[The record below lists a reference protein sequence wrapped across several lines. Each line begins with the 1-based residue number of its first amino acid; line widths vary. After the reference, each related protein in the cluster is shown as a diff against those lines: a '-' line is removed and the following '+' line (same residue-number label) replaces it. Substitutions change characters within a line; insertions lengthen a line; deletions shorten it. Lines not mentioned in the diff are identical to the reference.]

1 MEQKCCAAELNCTE
15 KSLLF
20 VFPLN
25 VATNPVPD
33 KSNDD
38 PKVCD
43 QTWCWASNLR
53 ITSLILFSEIIDAH
67 KGGKIASFITVESG
81 HSIGTSLGV
90 LRTFQRLGVRALTL
104 THNCD
109 TPW

>member
-1 MEQKCCAAELNCTE
+1 MFNMFVGIKFPAVKQYDKNPINDTPDLISEL
-15 KSLLF
+15 
-20 VFPLN
+20 V
-25 VATNPVPD
+25 
-33 KSNDD
+33 
-38 PKVCD
+38 
-43 QTWCWASNLR
+43 
-53 ITSLILFSEIIDAH
+53 DAH
-67 KGGKIASFITVESG
+67 KNGKIASVITVESG

>member
-1 MEQKCCAAELNCTE
+1 MPWPWIPARID
-15 KSLLF
+15 LF
-20 VFPLN
+20 INF
-25 VATNPVPD
+25 
-33 KSNDD
+33 
-38 PKVCD
+38 
-43 QTWCWASNLR
+43 
-53 ITSLILFSEIIDAH
+53 LFSEIVDAH
-67 KGGKIASFITVESG
+67 KGGKIASLITVESG

>member
-1 MEQKCCAAELNCTE
+1 MQHDILVGFIPVGGLDVDVWRPSDFLELAHSAAEI
-15 KSLLF
+15 
-20 VFPLN
+20 V
-25 VATNPVPD
+25 
-33 KSNDD
+33 
-38 PKVCD
+38 
-43 QTWCWASNLR
+43 
-53 ITSLILFSEIIDAH
+53 DAH
-67 KGGKIASFITVESG
+67 KGGRIASVITVESG

>member
-1 MEQKCCAAELNCTE
+1 MI
-15 KSLLF
+15 LLF
-20 VFPLN
+20 L
-25 VATNPVPD
+25 
-33 KSNDD
+33 
-38 PKVCD
+38 
-43 QTWCWASNLR
+43 
-53 ITSLILFSEIIDAH
+53 EIVDAH
-67 KGGKIASFITVESG
+67 KAGKIASLITVESG

>member
-1 MEQKCCAAELNCTE
+1 MT
-15 KSLLF
+15 
-20 VFPLN
+20 
-25 VATNPVPD
+25 
-33 KSNDD
+33 
-38 PKVCD
+38 PKCD
-43 QTWCWASNLR
+43 QTILSSDWISNLT
-53 ITSLILFSEIIDAH
+53 ITSLMVLFFSEIIDAH